1 MDKTLAQ
8 ADLRDTLHDIA
19 QPNDDALFAKVNW
32 HLLPLLIT
40 CYVIAYLDRI
50 NIGFAQLQMK
60 QSLPF
65 SDAVYAAGAGIF
77 FIGYF
82 LFEVPSN
89 LILERIGA
97 RKTLLRIMLCWG
109 LCAAAMMFVQTPMQ
123 FYALRFALGAFEAG
137 FFPGVIL
144 YLTYWYPSSRRA
156 KAISIFMVALPLAGI
171 IAGPASG
178 WLMKFMNGVLGLHG
192 WQWLFVLH
200 GLPAPLLGIVAYF
213 YLKDRPEDA
222 TWLTQGEKHALRRLL
237 NQDSPHTAHG
247 HGALGT
253 LLRDPKVYLLSLTY
267 FLFLG
272 ASYAVVFWTPTLIK
286 SWGVADVFVVG
297 LLAGIP
303 AVVGAVTMVLVGRSS
318 DRHQERRKHFF
329 CMAVLAAL
337 GLFLTI
343 FAKGHLVLSIAALAV
358 VAVGKSSTTP
368 LFFAAVSEY
377 VPRKTAAGGIA
388 LISSLGNLGPSVMP
402 SITTWITSTTG
413 SPVPGLAFVMG
424 LYLCAGALLM
434 STMRR
439 KPHQPPQP
447 A

>member
-1 MDKTLAQ
+1 MEKTLAP
-8 ADLRDTLHDIA
+8 ADLRPLA
-19 QPNDDALFAKVNW
+19 QPNDDALFTKVNW

-60 QSLPF
+60 HALPF

-77 FIGYF
+77 FVGYF

-97 RKTLLRIMLCWG
+97 RKTLLRIMVCWG
-109 LCAAAMMFVQTPMQ
+109 LCAAAMIFVQTPMQ

-156 KAISIFMVALPLAGI
+156 KAISTFMVALPIAGI

-178 WLMKFMNGVLGLHG
+178 WLMKFMDGVLDLHG
-192 WQWLFVLH
+192 WQWLFVVH

-213 YLKDRPEDA
+213 TLKDRPEDA
-222 TWLTQGEKHALRRLL
+222 AWLTQGEKHTLRRLL
-237 NQDSPHTAHG
+237 SQDTTRAG
-247 HGALGT
+247 HGALGS

-303 AVVGAVTMVLVGRSS
+303 AVVGAASMVLVGRSS
-318 DRHQERRKHFF
+318 DRHQERRRHFA
-329 CMAVLAAL
+329 CMALLAAL

-343 FAKGHLVLSIAALAV
+343 FAKGHLVWSIVALAV

-402 SITTWITSTTG
+402 SITTWITGATG
-413 SPVPGLAFVMG
+413 SPVPGLAFVMA
-424 LYLCAGALLM
+424 LYLCAAALLM
-434 STMRR
+434 HVLRH
-439 KPHQPPQP
+439 KP
-447 A
+447 AYA

>member
-1 MDKTLAQ
+1 MEQ
-8 ADLRDTLHDIA
+8 ALDQANLRATE
-19 QPNDDALFAKVNW
+19 QPNDDALFAKVSW

-77 FIGYF
+77 FVGYF

-89 LILERIGA
+89 LILEKIGA
-97 RKTLLRIMLCWG
+97 RKTLLRIMVCWG

-156 KAISIFMVALPLAGI
+156 KAISIFMVALPIAGI

-192 WQWLFVLH
+192 WQWLFVVH
-200 GLPAPLLGIVAYF
+200 GLPAPLLGIVVYF
-213 YLKDRPEDA
+213 TLKDRPEDA
-222 TWLTQGEKHALRRLL
+222 TWLTQGEKHTLRRLL
-237 NQDSPHTAHG
+237 SQDSTHAGHG
-247 HGALGT
+247 HGAQGA

-272 ASYAVVFWTPTLIK
+272 ASYAVVFWTPTLIR

-303 AVVGAVTMVLVGRSS
+303 AVVGAISMVVVGRSS
-318 DRHQERRKHFF
+318 DRHQERRRHFL

-343 FAKGHLVLSIAALAV
+343 FAKGHLVWSIVALAV

-368 LFFAAVSEY
+368 LFFTAVSEY
-377 VPRKTAAGGIA
+377 IPRKTAAGGIA
-388 LISSLGNLGPSVMP
+388 LISSLGNLGPSIMP
-402 SITTWITSTTG
+402 SVTTWITSTTG
-413 SPVPGLAFVMG
+413 SPVPGLTFVMG

-434 STMRR
+434 CVVRR
-439 KPHQPPQP
+439 GPNHP